1 MINKRN
7 LMIGIAVMMFV
18 AVVLSISLEPKAEA
32 GQTGGDGGP
41 IYETVHHP
49 AVTHE
54 EKVWVVDQA
63 AWDETVVTGYVC
75 SGCGATK

>member
-1 MINKRN
+1 MAILTLFLNVKP
-7 LMIGIAVMMFV
+7 
-18 AVVLSISLEPKAEA
+18 VVKAGA
-32 GQTGGDGGP
+32 SSGDGGP

-75 SGCGATK
+75 SGCGVTKQTD